1 MTHVELS
8 GDVWRGDN
16 DGVGLLLRVY
26 LSVEVALFLPVMV
39 DTVLEFLRGVGLCK
53 FLSHCN
59 VVLSFSDIFGYIYAF
74 ALLAFSELTRFS
86 SGVTYSVRLF
96 VNITMPGF
104 APAGFLTNFTAT

>member
-1 MTHVELS
+1 MSHVELS
-8 GDVWRGDN
+8 GDVGWGNN

-26 LSVEVALFLPVMV
+26 LSVEIALFLPVMI

-59 VVLSFSDIFGYIYAF
+59 VVLSFFGIYVYAF

-86 SGVTYSVRLF
+86 SGVTYRVRLF